1 VYIET
6 VLSESFVIEAN
17 CGMFT
22 AATGTG
28 HFYIITKNRRS
39 KPDKLELKK
48 YDPVVCKHMAYKIAK
63 IK

>member
-1 VYIET
+1 
-6 VLSESFVIEAN
+6 
-17 CGMFT
+17 MFT

-28 HFYIITKNRRS
+28 HFYSTTKNRRR

-48 YDPVVCKHMAYKIAK
+48 YDRVVCKHMAYQEAK

>member
-1 VYIET
+1 
-6 VLSESFVIEAN
+6 
-17 CGMFT
+17 MFT

-28 HFYIITKNRRS
+28 HFYITTKNRRS